1 MARSPI
7 MTALLGVPAHPADRV
22 AYDEALLGSRG
33 GHDGVCAHCQE
44 TLDRISDR
52 AVGLMTAD
60 SIFAALALYLSE
72 KPGLGAIGS
81 VAMVQLVLAVGLLC
95 TCLWLI
101 AHRPTPER
109 NTPELVAAY
118 GLMLVRGR
126 TMRFT
131 IALWLSGSAYFFIL
145 LQVLLSLVWSPQ

>member
-1 MARSPI
+1 MARAPI

-22 AYDEALLGSRG
+22 AYDAALLDERG
-33 GHDGVCAHCQE
+33 GHAGVSAHCQ
-44 TLDRISDR
+44 TALDRISDR

-72 KPGLGAIGS
+72 KPGLGMIG
-81 VAMVQLVLAVGLLC
+81 AFALVQLVLAVGLLC

-101 AHRPTPER
+101 AHRATPER
-109 NTPELVAAY
+109 DTPELVAAY
-118 GLMLVRGR
+118 GLKLVRGR

-131 IALWLSGSAYFFIL
+131 LSLWLSGSAYFFIL
-145 LQVLLSLVWSPQ
+145 LQVLLSLVWSK

>member
-1 MARSPI
+1 MAKSPI
-7 MTALLGVPAHPADRV
+7 LTALLGVPAHPADRT
-22 AYDEALLGSRG
+22 AYDAALLGERG
-33 GHDGVCAHCQE
+33 GHDGVCAHCRE
-44 TLDRISDR
+44 ALDRISDR

-72 KPGLGAIGS
+72 KPGLGAIGA
-81 VAMVQLVLAVGLLC
+81 VALIQLVLAVGLLC

-101 AHRPTPER
+101 AHRATPER

-118 GLMLVRGR
+118 GLNLVRGR
-126 TMRFT
+126 TIRFT

-145 LQVLLSLVWSPQ
+145 VQVILSLVWPS